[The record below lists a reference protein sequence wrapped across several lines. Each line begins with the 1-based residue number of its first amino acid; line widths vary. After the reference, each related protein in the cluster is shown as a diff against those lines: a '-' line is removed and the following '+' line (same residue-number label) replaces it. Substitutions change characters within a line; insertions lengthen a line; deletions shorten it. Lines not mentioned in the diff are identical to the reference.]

1 MFIEIDLNK
10 PVPIFNQIMDGV
22 RLAVATGRI
31 VPGDRIPS
39 IRDLAVELRVNPNTV
54 AKAYQ
59 ELERSGL
66 VSVKRGMGYFV
77 SESDNGQ
84 VSQRE
89 RHALFTNLVDDL
101 LALLDG
107 QEGAAQLAPVGFALA
122 VGHGDVGPAKG
133 VGLCHGRWWPHG
145 ALRHHCPGVE
155 LACGGECGGWVTGA
169 CGWNGRNPQR

>member
-66 VSVKRGMGYFV
+66 VEVKRGMGYFV

-101 LALLDG
+101 LASGIALGLDAG
-107 QEGAAQLAPVGFALA
+107 ELRKLNKKKLERLEEG
-122 VGHGDVGPAKG
+122 
-133 VGLCHGRWWPHG
+133 R
-145 ALRHHCPGVE
+145 
-155 LACGGECGGWVTGA
+155 
-169 CGWNGRNPQR
+169 

>member
-66 VSVKRGMGYFV
+66 VEVKRGMGYFV

-89 RHALFTNLVDDL
+89 RHTLFEKLADDL
-101 LALLDG
+101 IASGIALGLDAEELRRLIEKRLERLE
-107 QEGAAQLAPVGFALA
+107 EGS
-122 VGHGDVGPAKG
+122 
-133 VGLCHGRWWPHG
+133 
-145 ALRHHCPGVE
+145 
-155 LACGGECGGWVTGA
+155 
-169 CGWNGRNPQR
+169 

>member
-66 VSVKRGMGYFV
+66 VEVKRGMGYFV

-101 LALLDG
+101 LASGIALGLDAEELRRLIEKKLERLE
-107 QEGAAQLAPVGFALA
+107 EG
-122 VGHGDVGPAKG
+122 
-133 VGLCHGRWWPHG
+133 R
-145 ALRHHCPGVE
+145 
-155 LACGGECGGWVTGA
+155 
-169 CGWNGRNPQR
+169 

>member
-101 LALLDG
+101 LASGIALGLDAEELRRLIEKRLERLE
-107 QEGAAQLAPVGFALA
+107 EGS
-122 VGHGDVGPAKG
+122 
-133 VGLCHGRWWPHG
+133 
-145 ALRHHCPGVE
+145 
-155 LACGGECGGWVTGA
+155 
-169 CGWNGRNPQR
+169 

>member
-89 RHALFTNLVDDL
+89 RQTLFERLADDL
-101 LALLDG
+101 IASGIALGLDA
-107 QEGAAQLAPVGFALA
+107 EE
-122 VGHGDVGPAKG
+122 
-133 VGLCHGRWWPHG
+133 
-145 ALRHHCPGVE
+145 LRELVE
-155 LACGGECGGWVTGA
+155 KRLE
-169 CGWNGRNPQR
+169 RLEERK

>member
-1 MFIEIDLNK
+1 MFIEIDPNK

-22 RLAVATGRI
+22 RLAVAAGRI

-66 VSVKRGMGYFV
+66 VAVKRGMGYFV

-84 VSQRE
+84 ISRRE
-89 RHALFTNLVDDL
+89 RHVLFNGLIDDL
-101 LALLDG
+101 IAS
-107 QEGAAQLAPVGFALA
+107 
-122 VGHGDVGPAKG
+122 G
-133 VGLCHGRWWPHG
+133 VGLGLDAG
-145 ALRHHCPGVE
+145 ELRKLIE
-155 LACGGECGGWVTGA
+155 TKLNRLESGE
-169 CGWNGRNPQR
+169 

>member
-101 LALLDG
+101 LASGIALGLDAG
-107 QEGAAQLAPVGFALA
+107 ELRRLIEKRLERLEEG
-122 VGHGDVGPAKG
+122 
-133 VGLCHGRWWPHG
+133 R
-145 ALRHHCPGVE
+145 
-155 LACGGECGGWVTGA
+155 
-169 CGWNGRNPQR
+169 

>member
-1 MFIEIDLNK
+1 MFIEIDPNK

-22 RLAVATGRI
+22 RLAVAAGRI

-84 VSQRE
+84 ISRRE
-89 RHALFTNLVDDL
+89 RHALFNGLIDDL
-101 LALLDG
+101 IASGVRLGLDTG
-107 QEGAAQLAPVGFALA
+107 E
-122 VGHGDVGPAKG
+122 
-133 VGLCHGRWWPHG
+133 
-145 ALRHHCPGVE
+145 LRKLIE
-155 LACGGECGGWVTGA
+155 KRLNRLESGE
-169 CGWNGRNPQR
+169 

>member
-1 MFIEIDLNK
+1 MFIEIDPNK

-22 RLAVATGRI
+22 RLAIAAGRI

-84 VSQRE
+84 ISRRE
-89 RHALFTNLVDDL
+89 RHALFNGLIDDL
-101 LALLDG
+101 IASGVRLGLDTG
-107 QEGAAQLAPVGFALA
+107 ELRRLIEKKLERLEEG
-122 VGHGDVGPAKG
+122 
-133 VGLCHGRWWPHG
+133 R
-145 ALRHHCPGVE
+145 
-155 LACGGECGGWVTGA
+155 
-169 CGWNGRNPQR
+169 